1 MLGFSY
7 SSSNKS
13 KVHLRPKKKEEMRI
27 ARLGP
32 INQEKPAV
40 IVSDTEAV
48 FIDDVI
54 SDFNRIELE
63 NSAISKVEKIDLS
76 SRPKV
81 KISDFRIGSPVA
93 RPTKVICVGLNYAK
107 HAVESGMT
115 APAEPVIFMK
125 APDTVIG
132 ANDDVVVPP
141 NSQKT
146 DYEVELCIVIGN
158 NALYLKSPEDAAS
171 HILGYTISQ
180 DISERHWQIERSG
193 QWVKGKSFPT
203 FNPMGP
209 WIVTKDELAKNGL
222 DPSNLA
228 LSCTI
233 DGEVRQNSRT
243 DDLIFGINHCVWYI
257 SQFMELKAGDVI
269 NTGTPAGVGMGFKPE
284 KYLKGGENI
293 VTTIEGIG
301 TIKNKVVNY
310 K

>member
-146 DYEVELCIVIGN
+146 DYEVELCVVIGK
-158 NALYLKSPEDAAS
+158 NALYLKSPEDVAS

>member
-1 MLGFSY
+1 MLRFSY

-63 NSAISKVEKIDLS
+63 NSAISKVEKLDLS
-76 SRPKV
+76 TRPKV

-146 DYEVELCIVIGN
+146 DYEVELCVVIGK
-158 NALYLKSPEDAAS
+158 NALYLKSPEDAAA

>member
-1 MLGFSY
+1 
-7 SSSNKS
+7 
-13 KVHLRPKKKEEMRI
+13 MRI
-27 ARLGP
+27 ARLGQ

-40 IVSDTEAV
+40 IVSDAEAV
-48 FIDDVI
+48 FVDDVI

-132 ANDDVVVPP
+132 ANDDVVVPL

-146 DYEVELCIVIGN
+146 DYEVELCVVIGK
-158 NALYLKSPEDAAS
+158 NALYLKSPADAAS

>member
-1 MLGFSY
+1 
-7 SSSNKS
+7 
-13 KVHLRPKKKEEMRI
+13 MRI

-146 DYEVELCIVIGN
+146 DYEVELCVVIGK
-158 NALYLKSPEDAAS
+158 NALYLKSPEDAAA